1 MKKTWENSK
10 KPSSGPDFG
19 PFGPILGQNQ
29 FLTSFTATKSYTLL
43 QAIIACNFFSRKTN
57 KQNLIKWQKKLVL
70 DPILTCLAQIR
81 AVIFFRGLYLYW
93 MLDIVS
99 RYHCIQFQGKLILIR
114 RPILAS
120 FVNFFP
126 LKNLALS
133 ATRYHGQLSSSTN
146 IRKN

>member
-1 MKKTWENSK
+1 MKKTWENGK

-29 FLTSFTATKSYTLL
+29 FLTSFTATESYTLL
-43 QAIIACNFFSRKTN
+43 QAIIACNFFWRKTN
-57 KQNLIKWQKKLVL
+57 KQNLIKWQKKTSFGPNFDLFGPNSGRHFL
-70 DPILTCLAQIR
+70 
-81 AVIFFRGLYLYW
+81 RGLYLYW

-126 LKNLALS
+126 LKNLASS